1 MKGITGHSS
10 LNHTPL
16 ASRAVH
22 ASDEDERD
30 DAPKASSGMK
40 VAELRNELRKL
51 NQSVRGSKE
60 ELIQRIASVRASG
73 AAVGAKQKREGFVL
87 KEGEGSLKRKKRK
100 SHAAWKRKKRK
111 ASAARAPP
119 SPTTSPATLPMSPA
133 TLPMSATAAATPAA
147 PSALVTKAPAAAP
160 AATGGAAAAAP
171 AAAVTPQGLSW
182 PQDVPDTKAAIAGME
197 RDIEHKLGAE
207 LKASLTGLAQHEASA
222 AAAGRQ
228 SRLVGLGSDAQAAKA
243 AGAEPV
249 KAVAAHHV
257 TVPAAP
263 QVTAVTAVRPKVEE
277 GSEAKAYKTAFET
290 AFKDAFSAVFGRQR
304 RARERRARGEVVEP
318 GFPYPTTVASAPSAG
333 EEAREEAR
341 TAMQEAYARKM
352 ATLSA
357 SVHKPLGAP
366 GVKGKEKGP
375 NTWAA
380 LAPDDYVP
388 FDQVSY
394 HDKKT
399 PG

>member
-1 MKGITGHSS
+1 
-10 LNHTPL
+10 
-16 ASRAVH
+16 
-22 ASDEDERD
+22 
-30 DAPKASSGMK
+30 
-40 VAELRNELRKL
+40 
-51 NQSVRGSKE
+51 
-60 ELIQRIASVRASG
+60 
-73 AAVGAKQKREGFVL
+73 
-87 KEGEGSLKRKKRK
+87 
-100 SHAAWKRKKRK
+100 
-111 ASAARAPP
+111 
-119 SPTTSPATLPMSPA
+119 
-133 TLPMSATAAATPAA
+133 
-147 PSALVTKAPAAAP
+147 
-160 AATGGAAAAAP
+160 
-171 AAAVTPQGLSW
+171 
-182 PQDVPDTKAAIAGME
+182 ME